1 MGPLSEVK
9 SLKSEIQKVKTDK
22 LNFLYFLILFIFSCQ
37 PVIKE
42 KTIDM
47 NWTKFDLDLPKG
59 IEVLQGISRKI
70 PLKAWV
76 ALIDLENKNISTKIL
91 SSTDVDGVE
100 TPSSFLENNNAII
113 VLNGGYFISDNST
126 AKHVG
131 LLKTSGVLREP
142 ASPTLIKENLRY
154 YISRGAFGLKDSG
167 MPDIAW
173 ASTYNDSIFE
183 WDRPIANRPGYPSK
197 IMSNKSK
204 KYWNVIGA
212 LHAGPVLISEG
223 EIDITVEEEV
233 FFNTPI
239 AGVQPRSAVGYTKEN
254 KLILMVVDGRQP
266 DSRGVYLEELAIM
279 LKYFNCYE
287 AVNLDGG
294 RSSALV
300 ADTRLLNRPSGLTSQ
315 REVMSAIGI
324 FYKKV

>member
-1 MGPLSEVK
+1 MEPLLEVK
-9 SLKSEIQKVKTDK
+9 NLKLQNQSVTIDK
-22 LNFLYFLILFIFSCQ
+22 LKLFSFFILFLFSCQ
-37 PVIKE
+37 PVIKV

-47 NWTKFDLDLPKG
+47 NWATFDLDLPNG
-59 IEVLQGISRKI
+59 IEVFQGINKYI

-76 ALIDLENKNISTKIL
+76 AIIDLENINITAKIL
-91 SSTDVDGVE
+91 SSNDVDGVE
-100 TPSSFLENNNAII
+100 TPSSFLDNNNAIV
-113 VLNGGYFISDNST
+113 VLNGGYFITDNRS

-131 LLKTSGVLREP
+131 LLKTSGILREP
-142 ASPTLIKENLRY
+142 ASPSLIKEDLRY
-154 YISRGAFGLKDSG
+154 YISRGAFGLKENGS
-167 MPDIAW
+167 PDIAW

-183 WDRPIANRPGYPSK
+183 WDRPIANRPGYPNK
-197 IMSNKSK
+197 LISNKSRK
-204 KYWNVIGA
+204 HWNVNGA
-212 LHAGPVLISEG
+212 LHAGPVLISDG

-279 LKYFNCYE
+279 LKYFNCHE

-294 RSSALV
+294 RSSAIV